1 MPQPAAQ
8 LADSR
13 PLQPAAQP
21 ATNLRTERAARFTEC
36 VRCPYSRTPRSA
48 LAAPRPRFPPRTA
61 PTARRA
67 AHGTY
72 YRPCSS
78 ITGMSNIMEV
88 PAPDAGLLTA
98 RSPGRTP
105 SVQYINFLDEGG
117 ELTSVPNFDFTDE
130 ALTPAIE
137 DLRISGGRRGQS

>member
-1 MPQPAAQ
+1 
-8 LADSR
+8 
-13 PLQPAAQP
+13 
-21 ATNLRTERAARFTEC
+21 
-36 VRCPYSRTPRSA
+36 
-48 LAAPRPRFPPRTA
+48 
-61 PTARRA
+61 
-67 AHGTY
+67 
-72 YRPCSS
+72 
-78 ITGMSNIMEV
+78 MSNIMEV